1 MSSPPTTL
9 ASQLERLFA
18 EVRKPDGARYT
29 QAEVVAGTHGA
40 LTRVYL
46 WKLRTGRAV
55 KPSFQVIQALA
66 DFFGVETDFFIA
78 ELPAEAL
85 DLNRAPGRYT
95 QQIMERAAQMDER
108 SRKAV
113 LDLMDFLLSLQGED

>member
-1 MSSPPTTL
+1 
-9 ASQLERLFA
+9 
-18 EVRKPDGARYT
+18 
-29 QAEVVAGTHGA
+29 VV
-40 LTRVYL
+40 
-46 WKLRTGRAV
+46 
-55 KPSFQVIQALA
+55 QVLA
-66 DFFGVETDFFIA
+66 DFFGVETDYFIA

-85 DLNRAPGRYT
+85 DLNRASGRYT